1 MLTNTFC
8 HINGIGDKSEKRL
21 WNHGILNWLDA
32 LRAGDNG
39 LGIKNL
45 EIIKI
50 AVHESQIQLNLG
62 NPRYFSQSL
71 NSKDVWRIFSKFRD
85 SVAYLDIETNGMA
98 GSEELITTI
107 SMFDGLSVKYYIRDQ
122 NLNQFKRDIQDYKL
136 LVTYNGKCFDLPAIQ
151 RHLGVRFN
159 HAHIDLR
166 FVLSSLGYKGGLK
179 GCERQMGLDRGEL
192 TNVDGYFAVL
202 LWNDYLRHSNIRSLE
217 TLLAYNIL
225 DAVNLE
231 YLMVKAYNEKLL
243 DTPFA
248 VENELPL
255 PPAVAN
261 PFEPDIDTI
270 DRLRRTYLSKYGG
283 GLGSYE
289 HY

>member
-21 WNHGILNWLDA
+21 WNHGILNWQDA

-202 LWNDYLRHSNIRSLE
+202 LWNDYLRYSNIRSLE

-255 PPAVAN
+255 PSAVAN